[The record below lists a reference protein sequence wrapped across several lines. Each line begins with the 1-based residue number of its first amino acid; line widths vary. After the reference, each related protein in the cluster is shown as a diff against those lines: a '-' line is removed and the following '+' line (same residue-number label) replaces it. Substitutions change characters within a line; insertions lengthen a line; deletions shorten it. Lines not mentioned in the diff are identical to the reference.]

1 MAAAA
6 LLERAAAVRLEKGIR
21 KQVMANILIALL
33 PALLAAAAI
42 FDLLTFTI
50 PNSITGAMV
59 VLFAIIALVLL
70 LSGAPPE
77 LDAAGLHLA
86 AGVVGFAAGA
96 GLFAAGIAGGGDAK
110 LFAACALWLGWP
122 LLFDYLMLS
131 AILGGALTL
140 TLLMLRTMPL
150 PPALMANPA
159 LSRLIDRKQGVPYGV
174 ALAAAAQVLLPQS
187 ELFRQATGV

>member
-1 MAAAA
+1 
-6 LLERAAAVRLEKGIR
+6 
-21 KQVMANILIALL
+21 MANILIALL

-50 PNSITGAMV
+50 PNSITGAIV
-59 VLFAIIALVLL
+59 VLFAIIALVLV

-77 LDAAGLHLA
+77 LDSAGLHLA
-86 AGVVGFAAGA
+86 AGLVGFAAGA

-110 LFAACALWLGWP
+110 LFTACALWLGWP

-140 TLLMLRTMPL
+140 ALLMLRAMPL

-187 ELFRQATGV
+187 ELFRQAAGV